1 METFDEAKPDINDP
15 PCEGSEESSL
25 EDARAE
31 EKIGRLTPLPF
42 PISTRPNLNSLTSGS
57 VAI

>member
-1 METFDEAKPDINDP
+1 METFDEVKPDTNDP
-15 PCEGSEESSL
+15 PCEGVEESSL
-25 EDARAE
+25 EDA
-31 EKIGRLTPLPF
+31 EKEIGRLTPLPF